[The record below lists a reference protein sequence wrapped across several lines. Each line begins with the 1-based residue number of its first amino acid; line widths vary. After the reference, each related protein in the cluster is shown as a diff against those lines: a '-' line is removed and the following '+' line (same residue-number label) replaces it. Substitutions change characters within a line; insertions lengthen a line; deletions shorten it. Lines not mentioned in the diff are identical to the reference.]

1 MFGHVLEAHVE
12 AFPGVS
18 YTAFLV
24 PGLVMMSVLQ
34 NAFANSSS
42 SLIQSKITGNLVFVL
57 LPPLS
62 HAEFFAAYVLAAVTR
77 GLAVGLGVFAVTLW
91 FAPGALLVP
100 KAPLWILVFALA
112 GSALL
117 GILGVIAGIV
127 SDKFDQLAAFQ
138 NFIIMPA
145 TFLSGVFYSVHGLP
159 PFWQAVSHFNPFFY
173 MIDGFRYGFFAQS
186 DVSPWISLGV
196 VGVALAVRGV
206 DRAALA
212 RAGLQDP
219 QLMLPTPDY
228 VRQAIASGLS
238 LRAPRSEWRRA
249 ALRGAHRQQRLRGQE
264 PRRAPSARLRGA
276 RRSHEGGDSRL
287 VDAHPDACRVRGRTM
302 SFPVSCSLHAPIVRA
317 SGRAGTLPVD
327 AAHGVRRAD
336 RSSPCPTM
344 SASLDPST
352 CAAPS
357 PRRFP
362 WTN

>member
-1 MFGHVLEAHVE
+1 MNPVRTHADFAPTGQVDARRRAPLPPANRWVGLRTLLYKELLRFWKVSFQTIAAPILTGVLYLLVFGHVLEAHVE

-18 YTAFLV
+18 YTAFLI

-77 GLAVGLGVFAVTLW
+77 GLAVGVGVFAVTLW

-100 KAPLWILVFALA
+100 KAPLWILAFALA

-186 DVSPWISLGV
+186 DVSPWLSLGV
-196 VGVALAVRGV
+196 VGVALIV
-206 DRAALA
+206 AASIALRWLA
-212 RAGLQDP
+212 RG
-219 QLMLPTPDY
+219 Y
-228 VRQAIASGLS
+228 KIR
-238 LRAPRSEWRRA
+238 
-249 ALRGAHRQQRLRGQE
+249 
-264 PRRAPSARLRGA
+264 
-276 RRSHEGGDSRL
+276 
-287 VDAHPDACRVRGRTM
+287 
-302 SFPVSCSLHAPIVRA
+302 
-317 SGRAGTLPVD
+317 
-327 AAHGVRRAD
+327 
-336 RSSPCPTM
+336 
-344 SASLDPST
+344 
-352 CAAPS
+352 
-357 PRRFP
+357 
-362 WTN
+362 N